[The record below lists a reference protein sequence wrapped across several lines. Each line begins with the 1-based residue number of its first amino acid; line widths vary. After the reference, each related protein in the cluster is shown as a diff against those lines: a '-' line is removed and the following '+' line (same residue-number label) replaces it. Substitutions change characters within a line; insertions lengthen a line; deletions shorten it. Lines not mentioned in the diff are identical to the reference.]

1 MKPNKKQI
9 EAALRNKMAAQY
21 TNKVADLNKEIDML
35 RKSNKEY
42 RERAY
47 KAEQEKL
54 KAEQEKLE
62 LQDKVNQYED
72 WNNRLQEFMGMSD
85 EDRAAYVENLK
96 KTKEL
101 NDAIER
107 FGFYGKMLGSVFM

>member
-1 MKPNKKQI
+1 MKQNKKQI

-54 KAEQEKLE
+54 EM
-62 LQDKVNQYED
+62 QDKLNQYED
-72 WNNRLQEFMGMSD
+72 WNRRLQEFMDMSD
-85 EDRAAYVENLK
+85 EDRVAYVENLK

-107 FGFYGKMLGSVFM
+107 FGFYGKMLGRVFM

>member
-1 MKPNKKQI
+1 MKQNKKQI

-54 KAEQEKLE
+54 E

-72 WNNRLQEFMGMSD
+72 WNNRLQEFMDMSD

-107 FGFYGKMLGSVFM
+107 FGFYGKMLGRVFM

>member
-1 MKPNKKQI
+1 MKQTKKQI

-54 KAEQEKLE
+54 E
-62 LQDKVNQYED
+62 LQAKVNQYED
-72 WNNRLQEFMGMSD
+72 WNNRLQEFMDMSD
-85 EDRAAYVENLK
+85 EDRAVYVENLK

-107 FGFYGKMLGSVFM
+107 FGFYGKMLGRVFM

>member
-1 MKPNKKQI
+1 MKQNKKQI

-54 KAEQEKLE
+54 E
-62 LQDKVNQYED
+62 LQNKVNQYED

-85 EDRAAYVENLK
+85 EDRVAYVENLK
-96 KTKEL
+96 KQKNLMTQL
-101 NDAIER
+101 NV
-107 FGFYGKMLGSVFM
+107 LGSMEKC

>member
-1 MKPNKKQI
+1 MKQNKKQI
-9 EAALRNKMAAQY
+9 EAALRNKIAAQY

-54 KAEQEKLE
+54 E

-72 WNNRLQEFMGMSD
+72 WNNRLQEFMDMSD

-107 FGFYGKMLGSVFM
+107 FGFYGKMLGRVFM

>member
-1 MKPNKKQI
+1 MKQNKKQI

-21 TNKVADLNKEIDML
+21 TNKVADLNNEIDML

-47 KAEQEKL
+47 

-107 FGFYGKMLGSVFM
+107 FGFYGKMLGRLFM

>member
-21 TNKVADLNKEIDML
+21 TNKVADLNKQIDML

-47 KAEQEKL
+47 

-72 WNNRLQEFMGMSD
+72 WNNRLQEFMDMSD

-107 FGFYGKMLGSVFM
+107 FGFYGKMLGRLFM

>member
-1 MKPNKKQI
+1 MKQTKKQI
-9 EAALRNKMAAQY
+9 ESTLRNKIAAQY

-47 KAEQEKL
+47 

-107 FGFYGKMLGSVFM
+107 FGFYGKMLGRLFM

>member
-1 MKPNKKQI
+1 MKQTKKQI
-9 EAALRNKMAAQY
+9 ESTLRNKIAAQY

-54 KAEQEKLE
+54 E

-85 EDRAAYVENLK
+85 EGRAAYVENLK

-107 FGFYGKMLGSVFM
+107 FGFYGKMLGRVFM

>member
-54 KAEQEKLE
+54 E
-62 LQDKVNQYED
+62 LQDKLNQYED
-72 WNNRLQEFMGMSD
+72 WNNRLQEFMDMSD

>member
-1 MKPNKKQI
+1 MKTNKKQI

-54 KAEQEKLE
+54 E

-72 WNNRLQEFMGMSD
+72 WNNRLQEFMDMSD
-85 EDRAAYVENLK
+85 EDRTAYVENLK

>member
-1 MKPNKKQI
+1 MKTNKKQI

-54 KAEQEKLE
+54 E

-85 EDRAAYVENLK
+85 EDMAAYVENLK

-107 FGFYGKMLGSVFM
+107 FGFYGKMLGRLFM

>member
-1 MKPNKKQI
+1 MKQNKKQI

-47 KAEQEKL
+47 

>member
-9 EAALRNKMAAQY
+9 EASLRNKMAAQY

-54 KAEQEKLE
+54 E

-72 WNNRLQEFMGMSD
+72 WNNRLQEFMDMSD
-85 EDRAAYVENLK
+85 EDRTAYVENLK
-96 KTKEL
+96 KQKNLMTQL
-101 NDAIER
+101 NV
-107 FGFYGKMLGSVFM
+107 LGSMEKC

>member
-1 MKPNKKQI
+1 MKTNKKQI

-42 RERAY
+42 CERAY
-47 KAEQEKL
+47 

-72 WNNRLQEFMGMSD
+72 WNNRLQEFMDMSD

-107 FGFYGKMLGSVFM
+107 FGFYGKMLGRVFM

>member
-1 MKPNKKQI
+1 MKQNKKQI

-47 KAEQEKL
+47 

-107 FGFYGKMLGSVFM
+107 FGFYGKMLGRVFM

>member
-1 MKPNKKQI
+1 MKQNKKQI

-21 TNKVADLNKEIDML
+21 TNKVADLNNEIDML

-47 KAEQEKL
+47 

-107 FGFYGKMLGSVFM
+107 FEFYGKMLGIVFM